1 MILSKL
7 MILMEAKLLMDMTLK
22 MRNQLLQHPRN
33 KLKLKKRK
41 KMKIMKAFLNSIQSL
56 PKRIFLFNQIK
67 KRLVRKVKNQ
77 SQKKSSK
84 LQKTSLFNLK
94 EEIYKLNKRLFRVL
108 LLKKSSD
115 QLNKNQKNKKFRDN
129 TSLWKLILT
138 IPVMILNI
146 KLLVIT
152 HLKKI

>member
-56 PKRIFLFNQIK
+56 RKRMFLFNQIK

-77 SQKKSSK
+77 SQKKSS
-84 LQKTSLFNLK
+84 
-94 EEIYKLNKRLFRVL
+94 R
-108 LLKKSSD
+108 
-115 QLNKNQKNKKFRDN
+115 NQ
-129 TSLWKLILT
+129 
-138 IPVMILNI
+138 
-146 KLLVIT
+146 
-152 HLKKI
+152 